1 MDKKEIRKNM
11 ISKRDNIL
19 KEAKE
24 IMDKNIILKLKESEY
39 YKKSKNIFIYL
50 GFGSEIDTMSYIQE
64 FINEGKH
71 IFIPRTDIKTKKM
84 EAVEITSLEGLKENK
99 YGILEPDDSKEEFCK
114 NNLDLII
121 LPGVAFDLVGK
132 RIGYGG
138 GYYDRYL
145 ENIDKKIIKVAL
157 IYDFQLLENVP
168 AEEHDIKADYIIT
181 ETMSIKN
188 LIHIM
193 VLLNKK

>member
-1 MDKKEIRKNM
+1 MNKKELRK
-11 ISKRDNIL
+11 IIIEKRDNIY
-19 KEAKE
+19 KEEKAV
-24 IMDKNIILKLKESEY
+24 MDKNIIFSLKEKEF
-39 YKKSKNIFIYL
+39 YKNSKNIFIYL
-50 GFGSEIDTMSYIQE
+50 GFGSEIDTMSYIQD

-84 EAVEITSLEGLKENK
+84 EAVEITSLDGLKENK
-99 YGILEPDDSKEEFCK
+99 YGILEPNNNKEEFYK

-121 LPGVAFDLVGK
+121 LPGVAFDHNGR

-145 ENIDKKIIKVAL
+145 EDIDKRIIKVAL
-157 IYDFQLLENVP
+157 TYDFQLLENVP

-181 ETMSIKN
+181 ETMSIKCC
-188 LIHIM
+188 
-193 VLLNKK
+193 

>member
-64 FINEGKH
+64 FINE
-71 IFIPRTDIKTKKM
+71 
-84 EAVEITSLEGLKENK
+84 
-99 YGILEPDDSKEEFCK
+99 
-114 NNLDLII
+114 
-121 LPGVAFDLVGK
+121 
-132 RIGYGG
+132 
-138 GYYDRYL
+138 
-145 ENIDKKIIKVAL
+145 
-157 IYDFQLLENVP
+157 
-168 AEEHDIKADYIIT
+168 
-181 ETMSIKN
+181 
-188 LIHIM
+188 
-193 VLLNKK
+193 

>member
-19 KEAKE
+19 KEEKE

-84 EAVEITSLEGLKENK
+84 EAVEITSLEGLRENK
-99 YGILEPDDSKEEFCK
+99 YGILEPDDSKEEFYK

-145 ENIDKKIIKVAL
+145 ENIDKKIMKVAL

-181 ETMSIKN
+181 ETMSIKCC
-188 LIHIM
+188 
-193 VLLNKK
+193 

>member
-1 MDKKEIRKNM
+1 MLRGRHENPDKKEIRKNM

-181 ETMSIKN
+181 ETMSIKCC
-188 LIHIM
+188 
-193 VLLNKK
+193 